1 MSQSDRKQ
9 NKLLIIDDSEINR
22 SILADI
28 LEKEFEIL
36 EAADGVEAIALLEQY
51 ETDISVVLLDIVMPR
66 MNGFEVLTVMNE
78 RHWIEEIP
86 VIIISAESGNN
97 QVERAFNM
105 GATDFIMRPFDALL
119 VYRRVINTVLLYAK
133 QKKLMN
139 LVVAQIDE
147 KERQSHMMV
156 DILSHIVEFR
166 NGESGQHIIH
176 VRTFTEVVLRQLQR
190 ITGKYTLSQADISM
204 IGMVSSL
211 HDIGK
216 IVIDEKI
223 LNKPGRLTAEE
234 FEKMKEH
241 TVAGSN
247 MLEQVPANQD
257 ARLMRTAWEICRWHH
272 ERYDGRGYPDGLKGD
287 DIPISAQVVA
297 LADVY
302 DALISERCY
311 KKAYSHET
319 AIRMIL
325 NGECGVFNPLLMQC
339 LKDVEATLSTEFQ
352 RVQAEEASIS
362 RTRLINEILT
372 SERLYA
378 SDRSLKLIEQERTKS
393 NFFSAMTNEI
403 QFEYSGLNDT
413 MHLSPWAAER
423 LGLDELICHP
433 TKNPILMGAL
443 GAENFQ
449 QLRTLQQASR
459 PEQPLIT
466 QDCLLPVAGVP
477 RWHRVVIQTLWSEDG
492 KTITGMIGRIT
503 DIHDSMEQLTNM
515 RRRATH
521 DNATGILNLAGA
533 KEQVGQ
539 RLSAKPDGHFVMVVF
554 DLDHLKRFNDTYGHL
569 AGTQV
574 LKSLADKARQSV
586 RGGDIVARI
595 GGDEFLMFLEYTTDI
610 DGVIHRIFHSLSGT
624 YEGIPVT
631 VSMGVAKTV
640 DVGSNYEDL
649 FHAADQ
655 ALYCA
660 KRGGRNRCVF
670 YDDSMRDILSQ
681 RPDVKLQKNEEEVS

>member
-36 EAADGVEAIALLEQY
+36 EAADGVEAVSVLEQY
-51 ETDISVVLLDIVMPR
+51 GTDISVVLLDIVMPR
-66 MNGFEVLTVMNE
+66 MNGFEVLSVMNQ
-78 RHWIEEIP
+78 RRWIDEIP

-97 QVERAFNM
+97 QIERAFNM

-147 KERQSHMMV
+147 RERQSHMMV

-166 NGESGQHIIH
+166 NGESGQHIVH

-190 ITGKYTLSQADISM
+190 ITDKYVLTQTDISM
-204 IGMVSSL
+204 IGMVSAL

-223 LNKPGRLTAEE
+223 LNKPGKLTAEE
-234 FEKMKEH
+234 FEEMKKH
-241 TVAGSN
+241 TVAGAG
-247 MLEQVPANQD
+247 MLERIPSYQN
-257 ARLMRTAWEICRWHH
+257 ARLMRAAWEICRWHH

-287 DIPISAQVVA
+287 AIPISAQVVA

-311 KKAYSHET
+311 KKAYSHDQ
-319 AIRMIL
+319 AIHMIL
-325 NGECGVFNPLLMQC
+325 NGECGVFNPLLMEC
-339 LKDVEATLSTEFQ
+339 LKAVEHTLSSEFQ

-362 RTRLINEILT
+362 RVGLINEILS

-378 SDRSLKLIEQERTKS
+378 SDRSLKLIEQERARTS
-393 NFFSAMTNEI
+393 FFSAMTNEI
-403 QFEYSGLNDT
+403 HFEYNALNCT

-423 LGLDELICHP
+423 IGLDELICYP
-433 TKNPILMGAL
+433 TKNPILMGTL
-443 GAENFQ
+443 GAENFR
-449 QLRTLQQASR
+449 QLMIQQQASSPER
-459 PEQPLIT
+459 PIIT
-466 QDCLLPVAGVP
+466 QDCLLPVDGVP

-503 DIHDSMEQLTNM
+503 DIHDSMEQLTQM
-515 RRRATH
+515 KRKATH

-533 KEQVGQ
+533 KERVGQ
-539 RLSAKPDGHFVMVVF
+539 RLQQNPNGHFVMVVF

-574 LKSLADKARQSV
+574 LKSLAD
-586 RGGDIVARI
+586 
-595 GGDEFLMFLEYTTDI
+595 
-610 DGVIHRIFHSLSGT
+610 
-624 YEGIPVT
+624 
-631 VSMGVAKTV
+631 
-640 DVGSNYEDL
+640 
-649 FHAADQ
+649 
-655 ALYCA
+655 
-660 KRGGRNRCVF
+660 
-670 YDDSMRDILSQ
+670 
-681 RPDVKLQKNEEEVS
+681 